1 MALVNLI
8 NKAQPSTPKVHNH
21 RPGKLSANREL
32 LPATLVIG
40 SLSFSPVDVA
50 CVVFVDAPFRAGV
63 PPKIVWNGAHDHK

>member
-1 MALVNLI
+1 MALVNFI

-40 SLSFSPVDVA
+40 SLSFCPVDVA
-50 CVVFVDAPFRAGV
+50 CVVFVD
-63 PPKIVWNGAHDHK
+63 